1 MKNKTIA
8 LTSNFT
14 GIFLFGVSMVIMGS
28 ILPMLKLRFGMSD
41 LEAGGL
47 FSILPIGLLIGSVF
61 FGPIVDKFGYRWVL
75 ATASLFLSLGFFGI
89 VHAQSL
95 NLLRVC
101 IFFFGMGGG
110 AINGGTSALVS
121 DLSDG
126 KAKIMNLNWLGL
138 FFGIGAFT
146 MPLVLSLINE
156 ALYIRVIDVVSVMSL
171 LVAIIFLSIQ
181 YPLTVQKEKISLKLI
196 PVFLKHKLF
205 MAICFYLFFQSAFE
219 AVVNN
224 WAVSFFIGKLGVEQN
239 QALMALSFSVLGLI
253 CMRLLIG
260 SLLKNVHHFRLIL
273 ISLVLFSLGL
283 ICLMVSASYYV
294 HVFGMFLIGV
304 GLAPGFP
311 VMLGVVGSLFKN
323 VSGTAFS
330 FAMLIGLT
338 GNTIINYLIGLLTE
352 NFGMGV
358 YPYVILTEIVMM
370 ALIFLLIKKN
380 DKPLRDSE

>member
-8 LTSNFT
+8 LTSSFT
-14 GIFLFGVSMVIMGS
+14 GIFLFGMSMVIMGS

-89 VHAQSL
+89 AHAQSL

-101 IFFFGMGGG
+101 IFFFGTGGG

-121 DLSDG
+121 DLSEG

-156 ALYIRVIDVVSVMSL
+156 ALYIRVIDIVSVMSL

-283 ICLMVSASYYV
+283 ICLVVSASYYV
-294 HVFGMFLIGV
+294 HVFGMFLIGG

-311 VMLGVVGSLFKN
+311 VMLGVVGGLFKN